1 MKEEEEKRERK
12 TGDTTEPPRFD
23 KQIKR
28 LRVIV
33 DEWGE
38 AVKVYRTP
46 FVDEEGRRAFMRRVE
61 MGPRRGGRASIVP
74 TEDCAAELGPP
85 SRANVNMVLW
95 TTDLSLVRDGEIR
108 FLGEDIPKD
117 KFVSL
122 PYAQVVVLGLK
133 QLEDIDPFQLEST
146 QFLSNRLKGFMV
158 RTVPG
163 RLWARVSKEAVE
175 QGMDFAR
182 LGCALVA
189 AYREDFPRVVCSVE
203 VLFVTRS
210 DDDVKA
216 LEPLSAEARII
227 MGKNKKL
234 VLVGDGEYECT
245 DLNCDNCEEQE
256 VCDEVRDIVIL
267 RRKRKNKD
275 ENRGQH

>member
-1 MKEEEEKRERK
+1 MKEREDKRREETQGKEEL
-12 TGDTTEPPRFD
+12 PRFD

-28 LRVIV
+28 LRALL
-33 DEWGE
+33 DEWGG
-38 AVKVYRTP
+38 AVKVYRAP
-46 FVDEEGRRAFMRRVE
+46 FVDDEGRRAFMRRVE

-74 TEDCAAELGPP
+74 AEDCAVELGPP

-108 FLGEDIPKD
+108 LLGEDMPKD
-117 KFVSL
+117 KTVSL

-133 QLEDIDPFQLEST
+133 QLDDIDPFLLEST

-163 RLWARVSKEAVE
+163 RLWARVSKEAVA

-182 LGCALVA
+182 LGCALIS
-189 AYREDFPRVVCSVE
+189 AYREDFPLVCAVE

-210 DDDVKA
+210 DEDVKV
-216 LEPLSAEARII
+216 LEALSAEARII

-245 DLNCDNCEEQE
+245 DLNCDDCEEQE
-256 VCDEVRDIVIL
+256 VCDEVKDIVIL
-267 RRKRKNKD
+267 RRKRKK
-275 ENRGQH
+275 ENESRGHH

>member
-1 MKEEEEKRERK
+1 MKEKK
-12 TGDTTEPPRFD
+12 DKHSTEPAGASELPRFD

-28 LRVIV
+28 LRTIV
-33 DEWGE
+33 NEWGKE
-38 AVKVYRTP
+38 VKVYRAP
-46 FVDEEGRRAFMRRVE
+46 FVDDEGRRAFMRRVE

-74 TEDCAAELGPP
+74 TEDCAVELGPP

-108 FLGEDIPKD
+108 LLGDDMPKGN
-117 KFVSL
+117 FASL

-133 QLEDIDPFQLEST
+133 QLEDIDPFMLEST

-158 RTVPG
+158 RTIPG
-163 RLWARVSKEAVE
+163 RLWARVSKEAVA

-182 LGCALVA
+182 LGCALIC
-189 AYREDFPRVVCSVE
+189 AYREDFPLVCAVE

-210 DDDVKA
+210 DEDVKA

-245 DLNCDNCEEQE
+245 DLNCDDCEEQE

-267 RRKRKNKD
+267 RRRRKKED
-275 ENRGQH
+275 ESRGHH